1 MKDREKKPT
10 GVAVANDDI
19 RKLII
24 DNPDLPLVFIA
35 SDTAYCED
43 YSSMFFTDVSAY
55 IGEMLDCQQEIND
68 LITYTDREDFEE
80 AVYEHLDLD
89 PDFEGTE
96 DEFDAE
102 LKRIIEE
109 YEPYWRKVIL
119 VKVSN

>member
-10 GVAVANDDI
+10 GVAIANDDI
-19 RKLII
+19 KKLIM
-24 DNPDLPLVFIA
+24 DNPDLPLVFIG

-43 YSSMFFTDVSAY
+43 YSSMFFTEVSAV

-68 LITYTDREDFEE
+68 LIIYTDREDFEE
-80 AVYEHLDLD
+80 AVYEYLDLD
-89 PDFEGTE
+89 PDFEGTD
-96 DEFDAE
+96 DEFDAQ